1 MDTLFVAA
9 ALLAQHGTAPAAA
22 NQGEEYRPYVAP
34 ASGEA
39 ADAIARMK
47 APEGFQVKLWAAEPH
62 LANPVA
68 MYVSNKGEV
77 YVAETYR
84 IKSGVDDIRD
94 HMDWLDDDLAC
105 RTVED
110 RVAYLAKHLGEKFES
125 AYTKDRERVKW
136 VGDTDGDGVADASTV
151 FADNFG
157 TTADG
162 IIAGV
167 LEHKGK
173 VYAACMPSLWE
184 LSEADGDHIAEA
196 KRILSTGYGVR
207 FALIGHD
214 LHGLRIGPDGK
225 LYFSCGDRGLSVPTQ
240 EGGRLQ
246 NEFNGAVLRCN
257 LDGSNLEIFATG
269 LRNPQELVFDE
280 HGELWTVDNNSD
292 GGDKAR
298 LVHVVEGMDAGW
310 RQAYQW
316 ITEPNLRGPWNDEGL
331 WKPHFDGQA
340 AYIVPPLANICDGPS
355 GLTYNPGTALGGAHP
370 NTFFICDF
378 RGDASYS
385 GIHTFT
391 VKPKGAGF
399 ELDKFEKFLWGTLVT
414 DCDFGPDGALWFS
427 DWVEG
432 WNKTGKGRM
441 YRLEPNVAHEKAAET
456 QRMLNEDWARVET
469 NELVARLGHVDQR
482 VRQFAQFELVT
493 RDDTKALLRVAQD
506 SKASELARLH
516 AVWGVE
522 QCELDPRDLDPVT
535 WGQPLAG
542 EDAPISVQVAA
553 LHFIATARIRHR
565 AEWEKSRD
573 DEIYYWGTYAV
584 MRAAESG
591 NRRLQRAAFEAAA
604 RLDYPDNIEPITLWK
619 TQDQAYS
626 VLAQIGESDPVLR
639 NAIVRFLV
647 SLGARAPWKPSWDK
661 DFSDL
666 RYAASTDPDLGPQPG
681 VEARVAVV
689 VALRRLRHADIA
701 EFLGDAESRV
711 VTEAARGIYDEQI
724 LEAMPALARLV
735 GREDLS
741 GTPLVR
747 RVLNANFR
755 LGQPE
760 NAAALANFAAR
771 GDADELHRWEA
782 LDLLSKWTAPQG
794 RDAVTGEWWPIGA
807 RDGSGLAAL
816 AKQLADKDIA
826 KAPVRVVDAWIELVE
841 TSECRS
847 VGATLLQLA
856 NDGAADKNVR
866 AAALRAA
873 KKVASEELE
882 PALAKLVKDPESAVR
897 AAALRAIAGVEPV
910 KAFPLLEEAAL
921 HGSVDERRVAYSL
934 FANLADSRVDTLV
947 ASELRRHAAGLVPR
961 EVALDL
967 VELAEARQDA
977 AVGQSLASLRALRE
991 FDAALAS
998 FADSLYGGDKARGKE
1013 ILRAKAETECLRC
1026 HKIEW
1031 GEGGQVGPDLVG
1043 VGKRLARAD
1052 LLASICDPNRRIADG
1067 YQGTILFLEN
1077 GTNVAGIVVR
1087 EDRETI
1093 VVRTPKDELV
1103 EVAAS
1108 DVENRRPDLSAMP
1121 QDVSKHISRRE
1132 MRDLIEYLANL

>member
-1 MDTLFVAA
+1 MSRTQLAAVYLFAP
-9 ALLAQHGTAPAAA
+9 ALLASGVTAQHG
-22 NQGEEYRPYVAP
+22 EYKPYVAP

-47 APEGFQVKLWAAEPH
+47 APDGFQVKLWAAEPL

-184 LSEADGDHIAEA
+184 LSDADGDHIAEA
-196 KRILSTGYGVR
+196 KRILSSGYGVR

-225 LYFSCGDRGLSVPTQ
+225 LYFSCGDRGLNVPQ
-240 EGGRLQ
+240 PDGSRLR

-257 LDGSNLEIFATG
+257 LDGSKLEIFATG

-280 HGELWTVDNNSD
+280 YGELWTVDNNSD

-355 GLTYNPGTALGGAHP
+355 GLTYNPGTALGGAHA

-414 DCDFGPDGALWFS
+414 DCDFGPDGALWLS

-432 WNKTGKGRM
+432 WNKTGKGRL
-441 YRLEPNVAHEKAAET
+441 YRLEPNVAHAEAAT
-456 QRMLNEDWARVET
+456 T
-469 NELVARLGHVDQR
+469 ARLLAADWSKMTDGEVRSWLVSSDSR
-482 VRQFAQFELVT
+482 VRFLAQFELVA
-493 RDDTKALLRVAQD
+493 RGKKQV
-506 SKASELARLH
+506 LARLVEDPTATPFARVH
-516 AVWGVE
+516 AVWGLAQAGFE
-522 QCELDPRDLDPVT
+522 EPGRLALTRLSEDLSEDPLLRAQAVR
-535 WGQPLAG
+535 
-542 EDAPISVQVAA
+542 A
-553 LHFIATARIRHR
+553 LGAH
-565 AEWEKSRD
+565 EGWKS
-573 DEIYYWGTYAV
+573 
-584 MRAAESG
+584 
-591 NRRLQRAAFEAAA
+591 LEAIVA
-604 RLDYPDNIEPITLWK
+604 RLADEHPAVQRHALVACVRAGARFGPGTALPMAAILER
-619 TQDQAYS
+619 A
-626 VLAQIGESDPVLR
+626 GESDLALR
-639 NAIVRFLV
+639 STAIHALASCATEEQILNLAQHESTNVRV
-647 SLGARAPWKPSWDK
+647 GA
-661 DFSDL
+661 
-666 RYAASTDPDLGPQPG
+666 
-681 VEARVAVV
+681 V
-689 VALRRLRHADIA
+689 VALRRQKR
-701 EFLGDAESRV
+701 ESVSQFLGDADPRV

-724 LEAMPALARLV
+724 TEAMPALARLV
-735 GREDLS
+735 GREDLA
-741 GTPLVR
+741 GTALVR

-755 LGQPE
+755 LGQSE
-760 NAAALANFAAR
+760 NAEWLAKFATR
-771 GDADELHRWEA
+771 EDADELHRWEA
-782 LDLLSKWTAPQG
+782 LELLSKWTTPQG
-794 RDAVTGEWWPIGA
+794 RDAVTGEWWPLGA
-807 RDGSGLAAL
+807 RDGARLAAL

-841 TSECRS
+841 TSDCRS
-847 VGATLLQLA
+847 VGETLLQLA
-856 NDGAADKNVR
+856 NDSAADKNVR
-866 AAALRAA
+866 AAAVRAA
-873 KKVASEELE
+873 KKVASAELE

-897 AAALRAIAGVEPV
+897 AAALRAIAGVEPA

-934 FANLADSRVDTLV
+934 FADLADTRVDTLV

-977 AVGQSLASLRALRE
+977 AVVTSLASLRALRE
-991 FDAALAS
+991 IDTALAL

-1013 ILRAKAETECLRC
+1013 ILRGKAETECLRC

-1043 VGKRLARAD
+1043 VGKRLSRAD

-1067 YQGTILFLEN
+1067 YQGTILFLES

-1108 DVENRRPDLSAMP
+1108 DVESRRPDLSAMP
-1121 QDVSKHISRRE
+1121 QDVSKSLSRRE

>member
-1 MDTLFVAA
+1 VSRTQLAAVYLFAP
-9 ALLAQHGTAPAAA
+9 ALLASGVTAQHG
-22 NQGEEYRPYVAP
+22 EYKPYVAP

-47 APEGFQVKLWAAEPH
+47 APDGFQVKLWAAEPH

-110 RVAYLAKHLGEKFES
+110 RVAYLAKHLGDKFES

-136 VGDTDGDGVADASTV
+136 VGDTDGDGVADASTA

-184 LSEADGDHIAEA
+184 LSDADGDHIAEA

-225 LYFSCGDRGLSVPTQ
+225 LYFSCGDRGFSVPTQ
-240 EGGRLQ
+240 EGGLLR

-257 LDGSNLEIFATG
+257 LDGSKLEIFATG

-280 HGELWTVDNNSD
+280 YGELWTVDNNSD

-355 GLTYNPGTALGGAHP
+355 GLTYNPGTALGGAHA

-378 RGDASYS
+378 RGDAGNS

-432 WNKTGKGRM
+432 WNKTGKGRL
-441 YRLEPNVAHEKAAET
+441 YRLEPNVAHAEAAT
-456 QRMLNEDWARVET
+456 T
-469 NELVARLGHVDQR
+469 ARLLAADWSKMTDGEVRSWLVSSDSR
-482 VRQFAQFELVT
+482 VRFLAQFELVA
-493 RDDTKALLRVAQD
+493 RGKKQV
-506 SKASELARLH
+506 LARLVEDPTATPFARVH
-516 AVWGVE
+516 AVWGLAQAGFE
-522 QCELDPRDLDPVT
+522 EPGRLALTRLSEDLSEDPLLRAQAVR
-535 WGQPLAG
+535 
-542 EDAPISVQVAA
+542 A
-553 LHFIATARIRHR
+553 LGAH
-565 AEWEKSRD
+565 EGWKS
-573 DEIYYWGTYAV
+573 
-584 MRAAESG
+584 
-591 NRRLQRAAFEAAA
+591 LEAIVA
-604 RLDYPDNIEPITLWK
+604 RLADEHPAVQRHALVACVRAGARFGPGTALPMAAILER
-619 TQDQAYS
+619 A
-626 VLAQIGESDPVLR
+626 GESDLALR
-639 NAIVRFLV
+639 STAIHALASCATEEQILNLAQHESTNVRV
-647 SLGARAPWKPSWDK
+647 GA
-661 DFSDL
+661 
-666 RYAASTDPDLGPQPG
+666 
-681 VEARVAVV
+681 V
-689 VALRRLRHADIA
+689 VALRRQKRGSVSQ
-701 EFLGDAESRV
+701 FLGDADPRV

-724 LEAMPALARLV
+724 MEALPALARLV
-735 GREDLS
+735 GRENLA
-741 GTPLVR
+741 GTALVR

-771 GDADELHRWEA
+771 ADADELLRWEA
-782 LDLLSKWTAPQG
+782 LDLLSKWTTPQG
-794 RDAVTGEWWPIGA
+794 RDAVTGEWWPLGA
-807 RDGSGLAAL
+807 RDGARLAAL
-816 AKQLADKDIA
+816 AKQLADKDIT
-826 KAPVRVVDAWIELVE
+826 KAPERVLREWIELVE
-841 TSECRS
+841 TSDCRS

-856 NDGAADKNVR
+856 NDNAADKNVR
-866 AAALRAA
+866 AAAVRAA
-873 KKVASEELE
+873 KKVASAELE

-897 AAALRAIAGVEPV
+897 AAALRAIAGVEPA

-921 HGSVDERRVAYSL
+921 HGSVDERRVAFSL
-934 FANLADSRVDTLV
+934 FADLADTRVDTLV

-977 AVGQSLASLRALRE
+977 AVVTSLASLRALRE
-991 FDAALAS
+991 IDTALAL

-1013 ILRAKAETECLRC
+1013 TLRGKAETECLRC

-1043 VGKRLARAD
+1043 VGKRLSRAD

-1067 YQGTILFLEN
+1067 YQGTILFLES

-1108 DVENRRPDLSAMP
+1108 DVESRRPDLSAMP
-1121 QDVSKHISRRE
+1121 QDVSKSLSRRE

>member
-1 MDTLFVAA
+1 MSA
-9 ALLAQHGTAPAAA
+9 ALLAAWLLASAA
-22 NQGEEYRPYVAP
+22 QESYQPYQPYVAP
-34 ASGEA
+34 ASGDGA
-39 ADAIARMK
+39 AAIARMK
-47 APEGFQVKLWAAEPH
+47 APDGFAVKLWAAEPN

-84 IKSGVDDIRD
+84 LKSGVDDIRD

-110 RVAYLAKHLGEKFES
+110 RVAYLAKHLGDKFES

-136 VGDTDGDGVADASTV
+136 VGDTDGDGLAEASTV
-151 FADNFG
+151 YADEFG
-157 TTADG
+157 ATADG

-167 LEHKGK
+167 LEHRGK

-184 LSEADGDHIAEA
+184 LEDTNDDHVADA
-196 KRILSTGYGVR
+196 KRVLSTGYGIR

-225 LYFSCGDRGLSVPTQ
+225 LYFSCGDRGFSVPRPD
-240 EGGRLQ
+240 GSRLR
-246 NEFNGAVLRCN
+246 NEFNGAVLRCD

-280 HGELWTVDNNSD
+280 YGELWTVDNNSD

-331 WKPHFDGQA
+331 WKPHFEGQA

-355 GLTYNPGTALGGAHP
+355 GLAYNPGTALGGAHP

-385 GIHTFT
+385 GVHTFT
-391 VKPKGAGF
+391 VKPKGSGF
-399 ELDKFEKFLWGTLVT
+399 ELDTFEKFLWGTLVT

-441 YRLEPNVAHEKAAET
+441 YRLEPTQAHAEAADV
-456 QRMLNEDWARVET
+456 QRL
-469 NELVARLGHVDQR
+469 LVADWSKLADAEVRSWLVSSDSR
-482 VRQFAQFELVT
+482 VRFLAQFELVA
-493 RDDTKALLRVAQD
+493 RGKKQV
-506 SKASELARLH
+506 LARL
-516 AVWGVE
+516 V
-522 QCELDPRDLDPVT
+522 
-535 WGQPLAG
+535 
-542 EDAPISVQVAA
+542 EDAT
-553 LHFIATARIRHR
+553 ATRHARIHAIWGLMQAGFEEPGRLALVR
-565 AEWEKSRD
+565 ACEDEDPMLRAQAVRALGAHDAPKSVATIVERLADESPLVQRYALLACVRAGLRFD
-573 DEIYYWGTYAV
+573 DG
-584 MRAAESG
+584 
-591 NRRLQRAAFEAAA
+591 
-604 RLDYPDNIEPITLWK
+604 ITLLLVEIVER
-619 TQDQAYS
+619 A
-626 VLAQIGESDPVLR
+626 GESDLALR
-639 NAIVRFLV
+639 STAMHALASCATAEQLV
-647 SLGARAPWKPSWDK
+647 ELTSHVSPH
-661 DFSDL
+661 
-666 RYAASTDPDLGPQPG
+666 
-681 VEARVAVV
+681 VRVAAV
-689 VALRRLRHADIA
+689 VALRRQKSALVAH
-701 EFLGDAESRV
+701 FLSDSDSRV
-711 VTEAARGIYDEQI
+711 VTEAARAIYDEQI
-724 LEAMPALARLV
+724 AEAMPALAKLV
-735 GREDLS
+735 EREDLS

-760 NAAALANFAAR
+760 NAAALASFASR
-771 GDADELHRWEA
+771 SEADELLRWEA
-782 LDLLSKWTAPQG
+782 LERISKWKLPPG
-794 RDAVTGEWWPIGA
+794 RDAVTGEWWPLEP
-807 RDGSGLAAL
+807 RGSAELAAL
-816 AKQLADKDIA
+816 AEQLAAKDIA
-826 KAPVRVVDAWIELVE
+826 KAPERVLRAWFDLVE
-841 TSECRS
+841 TSDCRA
-847 VGATLLQLA
+847 VGATLLQLSQDA
-856 NDGAADKNVR
+856 SAPKDVR
-866 AAALRAA
+866 AAAIRAA
-873 KKVASEELE
+873 KQVASAELE

-897 AAALRAIAGVEPV
+897 AAALRAIAGVEPA

-934 FANLADSRVDTLV
+934 FANLADARVDTLV

-967 VELAEARQDA
+967 VELAEARQDV
-977 AVGQSLASLRALRE
+977 AVTGSLASLRSLRE
-991 FDAALAS
+991 IDAALAY
-998 FADSLYGGDKARGKE
+998 FTDSLYGGDKARGKE
-1013 ILRAKAETECLRC
+1013 ILRGKAETECLRC

-1043 VGKRLARAD
+1043 VGKRLSRAD

-1067 YQGTILFLEN
+1067 YQGTILFLES
-1077 GTNVAGIVVR
+1077 GRNVAGIVVR

-1093 VVRTPKDELV
+1093 VVRTPQDELV

-1108 DVENRRPDLSAMP
+1108 DVESRRPDLSAMP
-1121 QDVSKHISRRE
+1121 QDVSKHLSRRE

>member
-1 MDTLFVAA
+1 MSA
-9 ALLAQHGTAPAAA
+9 ALLAAGLLAGFAQESYQPY
-22 NQGEEYRPYVAP
+22 QPYVAP
-34 ASGEA
+34 ASGDGVA
-39 ADAIARMK
+39 AIARMK
-47 APEGFQVKLWAAEPH
+47 TPDGFAVKLWAAEPH

-68 MYVSNKGEV
+68 MYVSNKGDV

-110 RVAYLAKHLGEKFES
+110 RVAYLAKQLGSDFER

-136 VGDTDGDGVADASTV
+136 VGDTDGDGLADASTV

-167 LEHKGK
+167 LEHEGK

-184 LSEADGDHIAEA
+184 LSDADGDHIAEA

-225 LYFSCGDRGLSVPTQ
+225 LYFSCGDRGFSVPMPD
-240 EGGRLQ
+240 GSRLR

-280 HGELWTVDNNSD
+280 YGELWTVDNNSD

-298 LVHVVEGMDAGW
+298 LVHIVEGMDAGW

-331 WKPHFDGQA
+331 WKPHFEGQA
-340 AYIVPPLANICDGPS
+340 AYFVPPLANICDGPS
-355 GLTYNPGTALGGAHP
+355 GLAYNPGTALGGAHTS
-370 NTFFICDF
+370 TFFICDF

-399 ELDKFEKFLWGTLVT
+399 TLDTFEKFLWGTLVT

-441 YRLEPNVAHEKAAET
+441 YRLEPSVAHAEAADT
-456 QRMLNEDWARVET
+456 RRLLAADWSKLPDAEVRSW
-469 NELVARLGHVDQR
+469 LVSSDSR
-482 VRQFAQFELVT
+482 VRFLAQFELVA
-493 RDDTKALLRVAQD
+493 RGKKQV
-506 SKASELARLH
+506 LARL
-516 AVWGVE
+516 V
-522 QCELDPRDLDPVT
+522 
-535 WGQPLAG
+535 
-542 EDAPISVQVAA
+542 EDAT
-553 LHFIATARIRHR
+553 ATRHARIHAIWGLMQSGFEEPGRLALVR
-565 AEWEKSRD
+565 ACD
-573 DEIYYWGTYAV
+573 DDDP
-584 MRAAESG
+584 MLRA
-591 NRRLQRAAFEAAA
+591 QAA
-604 RLDYPDNIEPITLWK
+604 RALGAHDAWKSLDTLLERLGDESSLV
-619 TQDQAYS
+619 QRYALVGLVRAGARFGPGIS
-626 VLAQIGESDPVLR
+626 LPMVSILERAGESDLALRSTAIHALANCATEEQVLALAR
-639 NAIVRFLV
+639 HESADVRV
-647 SLGARAPWKPSWDK
+647 GA
-661 DFSDL
+661 
-666 RYAASTDPDLGPQPG
+666 
-681 VEARVAVV
+681 V
-689 VALRRLRHADIA
+689 VALRRQRRGSIAQFLADS
-701 EFLGDAESRV
+701 DSRV
-711 VTEAARGIYDEQI
+711 VTEAARAIYDEQI
-724 LEAMPALARLV
+724 TEAMPALAKLV
-735 GREDLS
+735 ERENVS
-741 GTPLVR
+741 GTALVR

-755 LGQPE
+755 LGTPGS
-760 NAAALANFAAR
+760 AAALASFAAR
-771 GDADELHRWEA
+771 SDADELLRWEA
-782 LDLLSKWTAPQG
+782 LDRLSKWTTPPG
-794 RDAVTGEWWPIGA
+794 RDAVTGEWWPLDA
-807 RDGSGLAAL
+807 RDGAGLAAL
-816 AKQLADKDIA
+816 AEQLVGKDIA
-826 KAPVRVVDAWIELVE
+826 KAPERIVRAWIELVE
-841 TSECRS
+841 TSDCRS

-856 NDGAADKNVR
+856 HDSDADKNVR
-866 AAALRAA
+866 AAAVRAA
-873 KKVASEELE
+873 KKVASAELE

-897 AAALRAIAGVEPV
+897 AAALRAIAGVEPA

-921 HGSVDERRVAYSL
+921 HGSVEERRVAYSL
-934 FANLADSRVDTLV
+934 FAHLEDVRVDALA

-977 AVGQSLASLRALRE
+977 AVASSLASLRSLRE
-991 FDAALAS
+991 IDAALAP
-998 FADSLYGGDKARGKE
+998 FADSLHGGDKARGKE
-1013 ILRAKAETECLRC
+1013 ILRGKAETECLRC

-1043 VGKRLARAD
+1043 VGQRLSRAD

-1067 YQGTILFLEN
+1067 YQGTILFLES
-1077 GTNVAGIVVR
+1077 GRNVAGIVVR
-1087 EDRETI
+1087 EDRDTI
-1093 VVRTPKDELV
+1093 VVRTPQDELV
-1103 EVAAS
+1103 EVATS
-1108 DVENRRPDLSAMP
+1108 EVESRRPDLSAMP
-1121 QDVSKHISRRE
+1121 QDVSKHLSRRE
-1132 MRDLIEYLANL
+1132 MRDLLEYLANL

>member
-1 MDTLFVAA
+1 MSRTQLAAVYLFAS
-9 ALLAQHGTAPAAA
+9 ALLASAVTAQHG
-22 NQGEEYRPYVAP
+22 EYKPYVAP

-47 APEGFQVKLWAAEPH
+47 APDGFQVKLWAAEPL

-110 RVAYLAKHLGEKFES
+110 RVAYLAKHLGTKFES
-125 AYTKDRERVKW
+125 AYTKDRELVKW

-184 LSEADGDHIAEA
+184 LSDADGDHIAEA

-225 LYFSCGDRGLSVPTQ
+225 LYFSCGDRGLNVPRAD
-240 EGGRLQ
+240 GSRLR
-246 NEFNGAVLRCN
+246 NEFNGAVLRCD

-280 HGELWTVDNNSD
+280 YGELWTVDNNSD

-378 RGDASYS
+378 RGDASAS

-414 DCDFGPDGALWFS
+414 DCDFGPDGSLWFS

-432 WNKTGKGRM
+432 WNKTGKGRL

-456 QRMLNEDWARVET
+456 QRLLNEDWARVET

-482 VRQFAQFELVT
+482 VRQLAQFELVA
-493 RDDTKALLRVAQD
+493 RDDTKTLFRVAQD

-516 AVWGVE
+516 AVWGVG
-522 QCELDPRDLDPVT
+522 QCELDPDSVVRARVVEDSPEAVRA
-535 WGQPLAG
+535 AG
-542 EDAPISVQVAA
+542 VH
-553 LHFIATARIRHR
+553 LIATARIRHR
-565 AEWEKSRD
+565 EWGLLN
-573 DEIYYWGTYAV
+573 DENDNWRLKEWGLEEL
-584 MRAAESG
+584 RKCAESG

-604 RLDYPDNIEPITLWK
+604 RLGYPENSEGFALRGL
-619 TQDQAYS
+619 QSHAYS
-626 VLAQIGESDPVLR
+626 ILTEIGESDPVLR
-639 NAIVRFLV
+639 NAIVRYLV
-647 SLGARAPWKPSWDK
+647 SLGARPPIDVGFNKWA
-661 DFSDL
+661 SDL
-666 RYAASTDPDLGPQPG
+666 RLVASTDPKLGPPAS
-681 VEARVAVV
+681 VEVRLAAV
-689 VALRRLRHADIA
+689 VALRRLRHVDIV
-701 EFLGDAESRV
+701 EFLGDADPRV

-724 LEAMPALARLV
+724 TEAMPALARLV
-735 GREDLS
+735 GRKDLA
-741 GTPLVR
+741 GTALVR

-760 NAAALANFAAR
+760 NAEWLAKFATR
-771 GDADELHRWEA
+771 EDADELHRWEA
-782 LDLLSKWTAPQG
+782 LELLSKWTTPQG
-794 RDAVTGEWWPIGA
+794 RDAVTGEWWPLGA
-807 RDGSGLAAL
+807 RDGARLAAL

-841 TSECRS
+841 TSDCRS
-847 VGATLLQLA
+847 VGETLLQLA
-856 NDGAADKNVR
+856 NDSAADKNVR
-866 AAALRAA
+866 AAAVRAA
-873 KKVASEELE
+873 KKVASAELE

-897 AAALRAIAGVEPV
+897 AAALRAIAGVEPA

-934 FANLADSRVDTLV
+934 FADLADTRVDTLV

-977 AVGQSLASLRALRE
+977 AVVTSLASLRALRE
-991 FDAALAS
+991 IDTALAL

-1013 ILRAKAETECLRC
+1013 ILRGKAETECLRC

-1043 VGKRLARAD
+1043 VGKRLSRAD

-1067 YQGTILFLEN
+1067 YQGTILFLES

-1108 DVENRRPDLSAMP
+1108 DVESRRPDLSAMP
-1121 QDVSKHISRRE
+1121 QDVSKHLSRRE